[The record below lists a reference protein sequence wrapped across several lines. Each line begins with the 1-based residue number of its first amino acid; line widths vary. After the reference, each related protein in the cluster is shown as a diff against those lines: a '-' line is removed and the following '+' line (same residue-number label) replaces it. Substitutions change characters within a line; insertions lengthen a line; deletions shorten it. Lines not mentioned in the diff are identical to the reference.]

1 MDGVNTQKKLL
12 AFFRKNKYIVIILVL
27 GVVLML
33 LPTGDKSQESAPVS
47 VIKEETVDLEE
58 KLCRILGNI
67 QGCGKVEVLLT
78 QAGGEQI
85 IYQTDKT
92 SSSNGENISTD
103 VQTVIIGDGSRG
115 QQALIQQQ
123 LAPKWLGA
131 VVVCQGGNDPKVR
144 LAIVDA
150 VSKATGLTADK
161 ITVLKMK

>member
-33 LPTGDKSQESAPVS
+33 LPTGDKSQESTPVS

-58 KLCRILGNI
+58 KLCRILGKI

-92 SSSNGENISTD
+92 SSSNGENISTE

>member
-58 KLCRILGNI
+58 KLCRILGKI
-67 QGCGKVEVLLT
+67 RGCGKVEVLLT